1 MNKIIFNTFLAG
13 WCGDAS
19 GATLEFK
26 KQRFSKKEANNA
38 MQMLK
43 NSDSE
48 MELALLN
55 ALIEEIDNDYFPIE
69 KISQNYIEWFHSEPF
84 DIGQTTTFA
93 LIDATNSDELIK
105 NALEY
110 NKDSESNGS
119 LMRCIPLS
127 IVLMNKDVNT
137 YYKIIKLE
145 VSLTHSNKKV
155 METTF
160 LYCFIIS
167 QILKQRINNMEIN
180 ISDLLNILKK
190 YTKYTKSWLKI
201 GIHLNTLNN
210 YDCINHTG
218 HVKHNFI
225 LFVYYLKNINNY
237 TYEKAIEEVL
247 MLGGDT
253 DTNAKIIGNL
263 FGAYY
268 EDCVP
273 DYMSNPVLNLD
284 TSLIQNEYFKRPK
297 KYCIKYNLELF
308 DNILEIIKK

>member
-38 MQMLK
+38 MQMLQ
-43 NSDSE
+43 NSDSGLYSGQITDDSE

-167 QILKQRINNMEIN
+167 QILKQRI
-180 ISDLLNILKK
+180 
-190 YTKYTKSWLKI
+190 
-201 GIHLNTLNN
+201 
-210 YDCINHTG
+210 
-218 HVKHNFI
+218 
-225 LFVYYLKNINNY
+225 
-237 TYEKAIEEVL
+237 
-247 MLGGDT
+247 
-253 DTNAKIIGNL
+253 IIW
-263 FGAYY
+263 
-268 EDCVP
+268 
-273 DYMSNPVLNLD
+273 
-284 TSLIQNEYFKRPK
+284 K
-297 KYCIKYNLELF
+297 
-308 DNILEIIKK
+308 